1 METPLG
7 TGCGRRRAPPSTAPH
22 TERMVHDSALAALLS
37 APFTLAMAADRGIT
51 RSAVRRRLEDGD
63 LRRVTHGV
71 YVGAHVP
78 DTLALRAAATVLAI
92 GHGAIACGRTAAWLW
107 GVPTGPAVVARRRPV
122 EIAVPP
128 GVAVPRRQGCRA
140 RSAAWRPDEVAWVAG
155 IPATNPLRTAV
166 DIARHD
172 DHATAVTVLDGM
184 LHRGHLTHRQ
194 LEEAVTHY
202 SSRTGGPGL
211 ATAVAAAN
219 AAAASWVETTIRLAL
234 ADAGVPAPVPGWT
247 LQSAW
252 GRVMLRFAFAWPEFR
267 LAVDMTGPTRPTL
280 PTPGYRVIVEPS
292 RPPEP
297 RPVIG
302 RDSGP
307 APRVSCGSGPVRVAE
322 RESGWVP
329 LVGRG
334 ASRPLRVA
342 EHDSGPL
349 PAIGRAAWPVP
360 ADRVPGPV
368 PGVGRAAG
376 PLQVSDHVRG
386 PVPAISHAS
395 GPFPVAGRP
404 ASATHVPRNAAA
416 QPAQPPTPQR
426 ATPALASPRRRNV
439 SGSPWLVLECDAA
452 VVAADPAALVAVI
465 RRELD
470 ARTERRPAAA

>member
-1 METPLG
+1 
-7 TGCGRRRAPPSTAPH
+7 
-22 TERMVHDSALAALLS
+22 MVHDPALAALLS

-71 YVGAHVP
+71 YIGAHVP

-107 GVPTGPAVVARRRPV
+107 GVPTGPAVVARHRPV

-140 RSAAWRPDEVAWVAG
+140 RSTAWRPDEVGRVAG

-184 LHRGHLTHRQ
+184 LHRRHLTHRQ

-202 SSRTGGPGL
+202 APRPGGPAL

-247 LQSAW
+247 LQSAL
-252 GRVMLRFAFAWPEFR
+252 GRVMLRFAFAWPELR
-267 LAVDMTGPTRPTL
+267 LAVDMTGPTRPT
-280 PTPGYRVIVEPS
+280 PGYGVIVEPG
-292 RPPEP
+292 RTPGPG
-297 RPVIG
+297 PVIG

-307 APRVSCGSGPVRVAE
+307 APRVGRGSGPVRVAE
-322 RESGWVP
+322 RESEWVP
-329 LVGRG
+329 LVGRR

-342 EHDSGPL
+342 EHDAGPIPAVGRASRPL
-349 PAIGRAAWPVP
+349 PL
-360 ADRVPGPV
+360 ADRVP
-368 PGVGRAAG
+368 
-376 PLQVSDHVRG
+376 G

-395 GPFPVAGRP
+395 GPFPAAGRP
-404 ASATHVPRNAAA
+404 ASSTHMPRNATA
-416 QPAQPPTPQR
+416 QSAQPPTPR
-426 ATPALASPRRRNV
+426 HAAPALASPRRRNV
-439 SGSPWLVLECDAA
+439 AGSPWLVLECDAA

-470 ARTERRPAAA
+470 ARGEHRPAAA